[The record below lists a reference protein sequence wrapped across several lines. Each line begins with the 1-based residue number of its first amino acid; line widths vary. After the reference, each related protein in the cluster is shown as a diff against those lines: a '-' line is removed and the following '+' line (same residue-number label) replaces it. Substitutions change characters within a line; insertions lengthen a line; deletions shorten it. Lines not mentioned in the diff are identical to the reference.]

1 MRTLIAMAL
10 MCTLGAVTALA
21 LVHLGP
27 RVTGLTIAVL
37 AAGVVAAGLLQAV
50 RTGPGGGR

>member
-27 RVTGLTIAVL
+27 RVTGLTVAVL

-50 RTGPGGGR
+50 RTGRRGER